1 MMFDSNVRDERLLAA
16 KMAFVVLRSTDRKP
30 LAVGR
35 DAEAI
40 ARLARR
46 IQPAS
51 GEWRAVVER
60 RGR

>member
-1 MMFDSNVRDERLLAA
+1 MIFDSNTRDDRLLAA
-16 KMAFVVLRSTDRKP
+16 KMSFVVLRSTDRKP

-40 ARLARR
+40 ARLACR
-46 IQPAS
+46 IQPVT